1 MLIRLHGHG
10 GKGGVLGGG
19 GGGTIVKKEWEK
31 NGIKVASTCTPC
43 LIFCSCSPLSGC
55 KIV

>member
-1 MLIRLHGHG
+1 MLIRVYGHG
-10 GKGGVLGGG
+10 GKGGSAW
-19 GGGTIVKKEWEK
+19 GGTIVKKEWEK

-43 LIFCSCSPLSGC
+43 LIFCSCCPLSGC